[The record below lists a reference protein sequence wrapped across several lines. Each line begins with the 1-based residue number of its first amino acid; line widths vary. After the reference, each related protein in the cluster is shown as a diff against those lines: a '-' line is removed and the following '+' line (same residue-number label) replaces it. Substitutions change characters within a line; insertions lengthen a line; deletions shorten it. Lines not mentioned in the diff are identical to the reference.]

1 LGAGFLPGTLS
12 VILAAQGIG
21 KSLLMTD
28 LISGI
33 FVNTKNVLLVSLEML
48 GSEVMKRVHAN
59 SMDLPINSLIDLSKT
74 EKELNE
80 LTRRVVTKEQIIEA
94 HTRVKAQGNCGKLF
108 IKNYPAGSF
117 SPLMLEQLIESF
129 KIEKNIEFDIVFVDY
144 LGIMKS
150 DLLTPSAGLYSY
162 LKSIGE
168 EVRAVADKQKVPII
182 SANQLNRNAI
192 NQTES
197 VDNSSISDSIGTAMT
212 ADFMLFLLQDES
224 MKEQKEIV
232 CKVTKNRF
240 TGITDTWMMSID
252 YEHMRFEDKLV
263 QGSPEAME
271 ILDSTVN
278 AGPSVLDDFGIVTAE
293 KQERAEVYAN
303 NEIKE
308 IVHEDI
314 KNIQK
319 ADKKDPFNNDMDDL
333 FKDLGID

>member
-1 LGAGFLPGTLS
+1 LFCLIKKIDLTYSQKDMLS
-12 VILAAQGIG
+12 SQVSRILDQNRVL
-21 KSLLMTD
+21 SYDEYVELLD
-28 LISGI
+28 H
-33 FVNTKNVLLVSLEML
+33 NESLETY
-48 GSEVMKRVHAN
+48 S
-59 SMDLPINSLIDLSKT
+59 S
-74 EKELNE
+74 
-80 LTRRVVTKEQIIEA
+80 
-94 HTRVKAQGNCGKLF
+94 
-108 IKNYPAGSF
+108 
-117 SPLMLEQLIESF
+117 
-129 KIEKNIEFDIVFVDY
+129 IEFNDEILSIEEIPSIEMIDFEVSGNNLFFANDI
-144 LGIMKS
+144 
-150 DLLTPSAGLYSY
+150 LTHNS
-162 LKSIGE
+162 
-168 EVRAVADKQKVPII
+168 
-182 SANQLNRNAI
+182 AI

>member
-33 FVNTKNVLLVSLEML
+33 FVNTKNVLLVSLEMQD
-48 GSEVMKRVHAN
+48 SEIMKRVHAN

-80 LTRRVVTKEQIIEA
+80 LNRRVVTKEQIIEA
-94 HTRVKAQGNCGKLF
+94 HARVKAQGNCGKLF

-168 EVRAVADKQKVPII
+168 EVRAVADKQKVPIV
-182 SANQLNRNAI
+182 SANQLNRCFCPDSYIQTDKGPKQAKDIVKGDKVLSNAGY
-192 NQTES
+192 NT
-197 VDNSSISDSIGTAMT
+197 VMG
-212 ADFMLFLLQDES
+212 
-224 MKEQKEIV
+224 
-232 CKVTKNRF
+232 
-240 TGITDTWMMSID
+240 
-252 YEHMRFEDKLV
+252 
-263 QGSPEAME
+263 
-271 ILDSTVN
+271 TVN
-278 AGPSVLDDFGIVTAE
+278 TGTQKTYKIKTKSGKEFICSGDHKFPTEYGTMTINVGLEPGIKLCTT
-293 KQERAEVYAN
+293 N
-303 NEIKE
+303 
-308 IVHEDI
+308 
-314 KNIQK
+314 
-319 ADKKDPFNNDMDDL
+319 
-333 FKDLGID
+333 